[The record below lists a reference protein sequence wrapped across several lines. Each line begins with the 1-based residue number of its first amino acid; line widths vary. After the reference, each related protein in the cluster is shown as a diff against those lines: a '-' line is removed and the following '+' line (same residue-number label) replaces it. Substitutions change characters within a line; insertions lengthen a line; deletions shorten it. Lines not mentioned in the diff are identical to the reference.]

1 MSVSHL
7 VPNIVVTPISGGAAG
22 NHTVTGIKTTD
33 KLISV
38 MHWTPTTLVPAQLLS
53 EFSIT
58 AAGTINNTGGTDT
71 TGDFLVVMY
80 LSAHARGGDL
90 NRA

>member
-1 MSVSHL
+1 MTLSRL
-7 VPNIVVTPISGGAAG
+7 VPGLKITPIAGGSAG
-22 NHTVTGIKTTD
+22 NHTVTGIKVTD

-38 MHWTPTTLVPAQLLS
+38 LHWTPTTLVPTDLTS

-58 AAGTINNTGGTDT
+58 AANTINNTGGTDT
-71 TGDFLVVMY
+71 SADYLVVY
-80 LSAHARGGDL
+80 YYAADDRGGDL